1 MDIYMWSDGFW
12 CEIDDLYL
20 HRHRTNNFVRMT
32 IGQANIFLNQVIEDL
47 FPTIH

>member
-1 MDIYMWSDGFW
+1 MLVYMWSDGTW

-20 HRHRTNNFVRMT
+20 YRHREQPMGPLT
-32 IGQANIFLNQVIEDL
+32 IGQGLIVLDQVIEDL